1 MILTVKNYMKKFFIT
16 LSILL
21 ITTSA
26 FSKNTKD
33 TKKINPNICEDAIK
47 NGKILGN
54 SGSSGDYNI
63 RFILEKNDKLYR
75 YTVNKQFTECYN
87 IDEKHN

>member
-1 MILTVKNYMKKFFIT
+1 MNNFFIT

-26 FSKNTKD
+26 FSKDTKD

-47 NGKILGN
+47 NGRILGY
-54 SGSSGDYNI
+54 SGSSDSYNM
-63 RFILEKNDKLYR
+63 RFIIEKNDKLFR
-75 YTVNKQFTECYN
+75 YTVNKQFKECYN
-87 IDEKHN
+87 IDKKPY

>member
-1 MILTVKNYMKKFFIT
+1 MYKFFIT

-26 FSKNTKD
+26 FSKDTKD

-47 NGKILGN
+47 NGRILGF
-54 SGSSGDYNI
+54 SGSSDSYNM
-63 RFILEKNDKLYR
+63 RFIIEKSAKLYR
-75 YTVNKQFTECYN
+75 YTVNKQWTECYN
-87 IDEKHN
+87 IDEKRN

>member
-1 MILTVKNYMKKFFIT
+1 MNKIFIT

-26 FSKNTKD
+26 FSKDTKD
-33 TKKINPNICEDAIK
+33 TKKINPNICI
-47 NGKILGN
+47 
-54 SGSSGDYNI
+54 
-63 RFILEKNDKLYR
+63 EKNDKLFR

>member
-1 MILTVKNYMKKFFIT
+1 MNKFFIT

-26 FSKNTKD
+26 LSKDTKD
-33 TKKINPNICEDAIK
+33 RKKINPNICEDAIK
-47 NGKILGN
+47 NGRILVF
-54 SGSSGDYNI
+54 SDSSDSYNM
-63 RFILEKNDKLYR
+63 RFIIEKSDKLYR

-87 IDEKHN
+87 VDEKHN

>member
-1 MILTVKNYMKKFFIT
+1 MNKFFIT

-33 TKKINPNICEDAIK
+33 TKKIDPNISEDAIK
-47 NGKILGN
+47 NGRILGF
-54 SGSSGDYNI
+54 SGSSDSYNI
-63 RFILEKNDKLYR
+63 RFIIEKDNKLYR

-87 IDEKHN
+87 IDEKYN

>member
-1 MILTVKNYMKKFFIT
+1 MNKFFIT

-33 TKKINPNICEDAIK
+33 TKKIDPNIYEDAIK
-47 NGKILGN
+47 NGRILGF
-54 SGSSGDYNI
+54 SGSSDTYNI
-63 RFILEKNDKLYR
+63 RFIIEKDNKLYR
-75 YTVNKQFTECYN
+75 YTVNKQFTEFYN

>member
-1 MILTVKNYMKKFFIT
+1 MNKFFIT

-33 TKKINPNICEDAIK
+33 TKKIDPNICEDAIK
-47 NGKILGN
+47 NGRILGF
-54 SGSSGDYNI
+54 SGSSDSYNI
-63 RFILEKNDKLYR
+63 RFIIEKDNKLYR
-75 YTVNKQFTECYN
+75 
-87 IDEKHN
+87 

>member
-1 MILTVKNYMKKFFIT
+1 MNKFFII

-21 ITTSA
+21 ITTSV
-26 FSKNTKD
+26 FSKETKD
-33 TKKINPNICEDAIK
+33 TKKINPNVCEDASK
-47 NGKILGN
+47 NGRILCY
-54 SGSSGDYNI
+54 SGSSDSYNM
-63 RFILEKNDKLYR
+63 RFIIEKNDKLYR

>member
-1 MILTVKNYMKKFFIT
+1 MNKFFIT
-16 LSILL
+16 LAILL

-26 FSKNTKD
+26 FSKNKKD

-47 NGKILGN
+47 NGRILGF
-54 SGSSGDYNI
+54 SGSSDSYNM
-63 RFILEKNDKLYR
+63 RFIIEKSEKLYR
-75 YTVNKQFTECYN
+75 YTVNKHFTECYN

>member
-1 MILTVKNYMKKFFIT
+1 MNKFFIS
-16 LSILL
+16 LAILL

-26 FSKNTKD
+26 FSKNKKD

-47 NGKILGN
+47 NGRILGF
-54 SGSSGDYNI
+54 SGSSDSYNM
-63 RFILEKNDKLYR
+63 RFIIEKSEKLYR
-75 YTVNKQFTECYN
+75 YTVNKHFTECYN

>member
-1 MILTVKNYMKKFFIT
+1 MNKFFIT
-16 LSILL
+16 LVILL

-47 NGKILGN
+47 NGRILGY
-54 SGSSGDYNI
+54 SCSSDSYNM
-63 RFILEKNDKLYR
+63 RFIIEKNDKLFR
-75 YTVNKQFTECYN
+75 YTVNKQFTEYYN

>member
-1 MILTVKNYMKKFFIT
+1 MNKFFIT

-26 FSKNTKD
+26 FSKNIKD
-33 TKKINPNICEDAIK
+33 TKKIDPNICEDAIK
-47 NGKILGN
+47 NGRILGF
-54 SGSSGDYNI
+54 SGSSDSYNI
-63 RFILEKNDKLYR
+63 RFIIEKDNKLYR

>member
-1 MILTVKNYMKKFFIT
+1 MNKFFIT
-16 LSILL
+16 LAKLL

-26 FSKNTKD
+26 FSKNKKD

-47 NGKILGN
+47 NGRILGF
-54 SGSSGDYNI
+54 SGSSDSYNM
-63 RFILEKNDKLYR
+63 RFIIEKSDKLYR
-75 YTVNKQFTECYN
+75 YTVNKHFTECYN

>member
-1 MILTVKNYMKKFFIT
+1 MNKFFIT

-26 FSKNTKD
+26 FSNNTKD
-33 TKKINPNICEDAIK
+33 TKKIDPNICEDAIK
-47 NGKILGN
+47 NGRILGF
-54 SGSSGDYNI
+54 SGSSDSYNI
-63 RFILEKNDKLYR
+63 RFIMEKDNKLYR
-75 YTVNKQFTECYN
+75 HTVNKQFTECYN

>member
-1 MILTVKNYMKKFFIT
+1 MNKFYIT

-33 TKKINPNICEDAIK
+33 TKKIDPNIYEDAIK
-47 NGKILGN
+47 NGKILGF
-54 SGSSGDYNI
+54 SGSSGSYNI
-63 RFILEKNDKLYR
+63 RFIIEKDNKLYR
-75 YTVNKQFTECYN
+75 YNVNKQFTECYN

>member
-1 MILTVKNYMKKFFIT
+1 MNKFFIT

-33 TKKINPNICEDAIK
+33 AKKIDPNICENAIK
-47 NGKILGN
+47 NGRILGF
-54 SGSSGDYNI
+54 SGSSDSYNM
-63 RFILEKNDKLYR
+63 RFIIEKSDKLYR
-75 YTVNKQFTECYN
+75 YTVNKHFTECYN

>member
-1 MILTVKNYMKKFFIT
+1 MNNFFIT

-33 TKKINPNICEDAIK
+33 AKKIDPNICENAIK
-47 NGKILGN
+47 NGRILGF
-54 SGSSGDYNI
+54 SGSSDSYNI
-63 RFILEKNDKLYR
+63 RFIIEKDNKLYR

>member
-1 MILTVKNYMKKFFIT
+1 MNKIFIT

-26 FSKNTKD
+26 FSKDTKD

-47 NGKILGN
+47 NARILGY
-54 SGSSGDYNI
+54 SGSSDSYNM
-63 RFILEKNDKLYR
+63 RFIIEKNDKFFR
-75 YTVNKQFTECYN
+75 YTVDKQFTECYN

>member
-1 MILTVKNYMKKFFIT
+1 MTLTVKNYMKKFFIT
-16 LSILL
+16 LSVLL

-26 FSKNTKD
+26 FSKN

-47 NGKILGN
+47 NGKILGY
-54 SGSSGDYNI
+54 SGSSDSYNI

>member
-1 MILTVKNYMKKFFIT
+1 MNNFFIT

-26 FSKNTKD
+26 FSKDTKD

-47 NGKILGN
+47 NGRILGF
-54 SGSSGDYNI
+54 SGSSDSYNI
-63 RFILEKNDKLYR
+63 RFIIEKDNKLYR

>member
-1 MILTVKNYMKKFFIT
+1 MNKFFIT

-33 TKKINPNICEDAIK
+33 TKKIDPNICEDAIK
-47 NGKILGN
+47 NGRILGF
-54 SGSSGDYNI
+54 SGSSDSYNI
-63 RFILEKNDKLYR
+63 RFIIEKDNKLYR

>member
-1 MILTVKNYMKKFFIT
+1 MNKFFIT
-16 LSILL
+16 LVILL

-47 NGKILGN
+47 NGRLLGF
-54 SGSSGDYNI
+54 SGSSDSYNI
-63 RFILEKNDKLYR
+63 RFIIEKSDKLYR
-75 YTVNKQFTECYN
+75 YTVNKHFTECYN

>member
-1 MILTVKNYMKKFFIT
+1 MNKFFIT

-33 TKKINPNICEDAIK
+33 TKKIDPNICEDAIK
-47 NGKILGN
+47 NGRILGF
-54 SGSSGDYNI
+54 SGSSDSYNI
-63 RFILEKNDKLYR
+63 RFIIEKDNKLYR
-75 YTVNKQFTECYN
+75 YTVNEQFT
-87 IDEKHN
+87 